1 MAHKGKIQLT
11 YVIVAPPEAVAEGVR
26 LFRSH
31 APWMEATHHRAGEK
45 ALLGYNLSKAP
56 ELSNPFDPSSAK
68 TGNTC
73 FILSEVY
80 ESEAG
85 VTDHFAQSMENWKDF
100 PALGAWLQKC
110 KVTGLPA
117 ARIVNSLW

>member
-1 MAHKGKIQLT
+1 MDGGDASPGWR
-11 YVIVAPPEAVAEGVR
+11 EGAVELQSVQG
-26 LFRSH
+26 
-31 APWMEATHHRAGEK
+31 
-45 ALLGYNLSKAP
+45 P
-56 ELSNPFDPSSAK
+56 ELSNPFDPSSAQ

-100 PALGAWLQKC
+100 SALGAWLQKC
-110 KVTGLPA
+110 KVTGLPT